1 MLVALSLSLM
11 SCASTTGYVKTIKD
25 DFDNYVIN
33 RMQGNKVNA
42 KGIRILE
49 LNAQKYQKDKLIN
62 YSLMVRLVDGGWF
75 FIKRGESLVFLVD
88 GERIGL
94 TGRGSSK
101 HREVLSGGTIVEK
114 AWYTITPDQLKK
126 IAFANNVRGKLT
138 GSKYFTELSL
148 SEDNLKN
155 FRSFYL
161 EFVKGISMESFTAEL
176 PSESE
181 TGRYINKDKGF
192 SIVFPKGWIKQEG
205 VRGTTVMAMSPT
217 KTADELTRQSITIT
231 VADLPNELSMEDAF
245 NLSLNN
251 MRQRL
256 SNFKKLE
263 SNDLVIDNIKAKSLI
278 YSWSMKP
285 WQLKGLNY
293 MIIRGR
299 RWYSLSYNVKPK
311 YFVTYKKDFDN
322 IVQSFKFE

>member
-1 MLVALSLSLM
+1 MLFALSISLM
-11 SCASTTGYVKTIKD
+11 NCAPTTGYVKTIKD

-49 LNAQKYQKDKLIN
+49 LNAQKYQKNKLIN
-62 YSLMVRLVDGGWF
+62 YSLMVRLVDGDWL
-75 FIKRGESLVFLVD
+75 FIRRGESLVFLVD

-94 TGRGSSK
+94 TGKGSSK
-101 HREVLSGGTIVEK
+101 HREVLSGTIVEK
-114 AWYTITPDQLKK
+114 AWYTITPEQLKK
-126 IAFANNVRGKLT
+126 IAFANSVKGKLT
-138 GSKYFTELSL
+138 GSQYFTELSL
-148 SEDNLKN
+148 SEDNIKN

-161 EFVKGISMESFTAEL
+161 EFVEGISMGSFTTEL

-192 SIVFPKGWIKQEG
+192 SIAFPKGWIKQEG
-205 VRGTTVMAMSPT
+205 VRGTTVMAMSPS
-217 KTADELTRQSITIT
+217 KTADELTRPSITIT
-231 VADLPNELSMEDAF
+231 VADLPSELSIEDAF

-251 MRQRL
+251 MRQQL
-256 SNFKKLE
+256 SNFKVLE
-263 SNDLVIDNIKAKSLI
+263 SNDLVIDEIKAKSLI

-293 MIIRGR
+293 MIIKGR
-299 RWYSLSYNVKPK
+299 RWYSLSYNVKPE
-311 YFVTYKKDFDN
+311 YFEPYKKDFNN